1 MPLFFIFFPTTS
13 YYVTIHSLVDINL
26 SLCVTA
32 NTIDYIIIEEVI
44 VVYVKMQ
51 PIKASNTGVLLFTWK
66 DKAKMWSWLYYFII
80 YILVC
85 DPKRIAFLV
94 LCYDSLQW
102 HHYTCYLSLLVLFV
116 YKQTYVALLLAN
128 KQKLGLV
135 LLDMQQVNDAGN

>member
-66 DKAKMWSWLYYFII
+66 DKAKM
-80 YILVC
+80 
-85 DPKRIAFLV
+85 
-94 LCYDSLQW
+94 
-102 HHYTCYLSLLVLFV
+102 
-116 YKQTYVALLLAN
+116 
-128 KQKLGLV
+128 
-135 LLDMQQVNDAGN
+135 